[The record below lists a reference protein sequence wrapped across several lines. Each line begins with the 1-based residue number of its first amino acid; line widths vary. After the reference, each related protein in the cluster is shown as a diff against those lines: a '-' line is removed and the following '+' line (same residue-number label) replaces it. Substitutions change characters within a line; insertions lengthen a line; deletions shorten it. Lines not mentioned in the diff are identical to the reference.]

1 MTKEKM
7 LEYIKDKHKA
17 ALKRAGVELNDAPE
31 NLFYVLADAAIYEDA
46 AQQKQVLDR
55 EIEKLITDKKAAMAA
70 TSSPSSAALE
80 LVEWEVTNVS
90 I

>member
-7 LEYIKDKHKA
+7 LEYIKDKYKA

-31 NLFYVLADAAIYEDA
+31 NLFYVLADAAMYEDA

-55 EIEKLITDKKAAMAA
+55 EIEKLITDKKAANKNPLPEIE
-70 TSSPSSAALE
+70 T
-80 LVEWEVTNVS
+80 EVTNVGNK
-90 I
+90 